1 MLASVES
8 FVRHCDSCQRVKAPR
23 QSKYGKL
30 MPLEIHERRW
40 QSVSLDL
47 ITDLPATSRALDTVV
62 VFVDR
67 LSKMVHIEATTK
79 TITSEGLAE
88 LFESRVIRY
97 HGVPQT
103 LISDR
108 DVRFRSQ
115 LWQRAMDTWGIKHC
129 WSSGKHP

>member
-1 MLASVES
+1 
-8 FVRHCDSCQRVKAPR
+8 
-23 QSKYGKL
+23 
-30 MPLEIHERRW
+30 MPLEIPERRW

-47 ITDLPATSRALDTVV
+47 ITDLPETSRGFDTVV

-88 LFESRVIRY
+88 LFESHVIRY

-115 LWQRAMDTWGIKHC
+115 LWQRALDTWGINHC
-129 WSSGKHP
+129 RSSGKHPQTDGQTENANGVLEDTLRHFVGPYQSN